1 MRTLAFL
8 AACCW
13 LAAPALAQPR
23 AAPAPLVPQ
32 IAATGVG
39 ELRLPPA
46 RATVMLAVE
55 VTGAN
60 ASDVGQDVARLV
72 TRVRRALEKA
82 GVVAEAIQNAGYS
95 LRNEPHRTE
104 QKDKPFFVGRHS
116 LSVRVGDVSK
126 AGAVIDAALEAGA
139 SEVADVAFHPA
150 DEAQAKNKA
159 LAAAVRSAR
168 AHAEAIAAAAGGRLG
183 ELIEIVYGDGDVRPV
198 AYARAQTDVARSEIV
213 VTERVQGRWRFIGKA
228 KK

>member
-8 AACCW
+8 ACCW
-13 LAAPALAQPR
+13 LAAPVLAQPG
-23 AAPAPLVPQ
+23 AATAPLFPQ

-39 ELRLPPA
+39 ELRLAPA

-82 GVVAEAIQNAGYS
+82 GVAAQATENAGYS

-104 QKDKPFFVGRHS
+104 HKDKPFFVGRHS
-116 LSVRVGDVSK
+116 LSVRLNDVSK

-139 SEVADVAFHPA
+139 SEVADVTFHPA
-150 DEAQAKNKA
+150 DEAQAKNRA
-159 LAAAVRSAR
+159 LAAAVAR
-168 AHAEAIAAAAGGRLG
+168 ARSHAEAIAAAAGGRLG
-183 ELIEIVYGDGDVRPV
+183 ALIEIVYGDGGVRPV
-198 AYARAQTDVARSEIV
+198 LAMARAGTDVSRGEIV
-213 VTERVQGRWRFIGKA
+213 VTERVEARWRFIEKA

>member
-23 AAPAPLVPQ
+23 AATAPLVPQ
-32 IAATGVG
+32 IAASGAG

-46 RATVMLAVE
+46 RATVRLSVE

-60 ASDVGQDVARLV
+60 AADVAQDVAR
-72 TRVRRALEKA
+72 RVARARNALQKMGIA
-82 GVVAEAIQNAGYS
+82 PEAIENAGYS
-95 LRNEPHRTE
+95 LRNEPHRAE

-116 LSVRVGDVSK
+116 LSVAVSDVSR
-126 AGAVIDAALEAGA
+126 AGEVIDAALAAGA
-139 SEVADVAFHPA
+139 SEVADVSFHPA
-150 DEAQAKNKA
+150 DEADAKNKA

-183 ELIEIVYGDGDVRPV
+183 ELIEIVYGDGEVRPV
-198 AYARAQTDVARSEIV
+198 AFARAQTDVARSEII

-228 KK
+228 TK